1 MFKKISLYLLLALAA
16 VVLSAGL
23 AGAHKTNVFAYVED
37 GRLMGEGYFPGGG
50 KAQGCQ
56 VEVFD
61 AGGKLLGTAKTDAQ
75 GQFSMPLPQGRAPF
89 KVILKA
95 GEGHRADYS
104 LSAQELGLA
113 DGGQPAP
120 AAASAQPAAPAPAAA
135 GAAVSQAALEKSLG
149 RLLDQK
155 LGPIKAQLAR
165 LSGDRGISVHDVVA
179 GLGYIL
185 GLMGLAAYMR
195 FRRQGGGR

>member
-1 MFKKISLYLLLALAA
+1 MFKKISLCLLLALAA
-16 VVLSAGL
+16 LVLSAGL

-50 KAQGCQ
+50 KAQGCK

-61 AGGKLLGTAKTDAQ
+61 ASGKLLGAAKTDAQ
-75 GQFSMPLPQGRAPF
+75 GQFSMPLPQGRPPF
-89 KVILKA
+89 KVVLQA

-120 AAASAQPAAPAPAAA
+120 AAAQPEAAAPSAAA

-149 RLLDQK
+149 RLLDHK

-165 LSGDRGISVHDVVA
+165 LAGDRGISVHDVVA

-195 FRRQGGGR
+195 FRRQDGEKG